1 MVSNTNFCIYGHTH
15 MTDKGTHTHINT
27 YKQINIRSILN
38 KGTTTAELGM
48 VSYSCKFQH
57 TGGGR
62 PRQENTDFGR
72 NLGYIVSFRS
82 ARSTV

>member
-1 MVSNTNFCIYGHTH
+1 

-38 KGTTTAELGM
+38 KGTTTVELGM